1 MNSNLYKNI
10 QVIASLWLSVITAIL
25 FLIAF
30 KTNLVA
36 LYWIGGVVASI
47 LLASNVIY
55 LLNGIGAFNKIHSQV
70 GEKAPR

>member
-1 MNSNLYKNI
+1 MNNLYKNI

-25 FLIAF
+25 FLIAV

-36 LYWIGGVVASI
+36 LYWIGGFTASI
-47 LLASNVIY
+47 LLASNVVY
-55 LLNGIGAFNKIHSQV
+55 LLKGMGAFNKIHSEI